1 MLGVLPSGM
10 PAFSP
15 LNVKTFRP
23 AVALGRGVTR
33 RGRIELSSGRTWYF
47 AASVRNSACISF
59 SLSGFLLARSLFC
72 EKSSVMLYNSH
83 LYSLISGSLAVP
95 MIHGGT
101 GGVVLAYQP
110 LL

>member
-1 MLGVLPSGM
+1 MLGVLPSGI

-15 LNVKTFRP
+15 LNVKTVLP

-33 RGRIELSSGRTWYF
+33 RGRIELSSGKTWYF
-47 AASVRNSACISF
+47 AASVRNNACISF
-59 SLSGFLLARSLFC
+59 NLSGFLPARSLFC
-72 EKSSVMLYNSH
+72 EKFSVRLYSSH
-83 LYSLISGSLAVP
+83 LESLTSGSLAVP
-95 MIHGGT
+95 RIHGGT